1 MISKCVLKDL
11 GLKSLK
17 AIWKILFIAIF
28 LIGLLATVLIA
39 FILKGS
45 KARHCEHIVYSGG
58 GGGGGV
64 EEFKKLHREC
74 MEK

>member
-1 MISKCVLKDL
+1 MINKRTLKEF
-11 GLKSLK
+11 GLKGLK
-17 AIWKILFIAIF
+17 VIWKILFITIF
-28 LIGLLATVLIA
+28 LIGLVATVLIA

-45 KARHCEHIVYSGG
+45 KARHCEHIVYSEG

-64 EEFKKLHREC
+64 EEFKKLHNEC